1 MISELYSIYYVVLLI
16 SLILYRKIK
25 KGGGGVMQNVD
36 IVVLFN
42 QYLQFHIHFYP
53 YSFLCQD
60 CPCSVTSVHVKPN
73 KNGSFLGLAVLPVYM
88 S

>member
-16 SLILYRKIK
+16 SLILHRKIK
-25 KGGGGVMQNVD
+25 KGGGVMQNVD